1 MKARILN
8 LHTEA
13 DDWNEVERNKL
24 AMGLSGS
31 LCEALREER
40 PDIAWEA
47 EQIAKSHGV
56 YLQFNRAKTGKERDW
71 IYMVRLGF
79 PGGGPIAPSQ
89 YALLDELAEEW
100 AVSPEGQPS
109 LRLTTRQAV
118 QFHWLG
124 KQGLLEIVRRCAS
137 AGMLSLNGCGDNVR
151 NIIACPLHGQGQPFD
166 GGAWAG
172 KLANHFRLPLEPF
185 CQVWAIDPQQAPE
198 PQGPRFSYGPA
209 LLNRK
214 FKIAFSAAFLDE
226 WGQPGYENCTEMR
239 TNDLGFAPIL
249 DGQGRLAAF
258 QVYVG
263 GGQGEK
269 VGKPTAAMLSQEFA
283 CISPEQLLPLASAIV
298 ATHQE
303 WGDRQNRHFARLKYV
318 IAEKGV
324 AWFRSQVRERLD
336 FALLAPINHNP
347 GARDLHHGWQNLAK
361 EGWSYGLFVEN
372 GRLSGNL
379 KSLLAFLVDKYQ
391 TPLRITAN
399 QDLLLGGIATE
410 DRSAFERDLA
420 DRGYGRRNGIP
431 FSALRR
437 QSGACVGL
445 PTCRLSY
452 TDSEQ
457 FETEL
462 LNELERRGWGSN
474 ATSIGISGCERQC
487 FRPSTKAIGLIGTGS
502 NRYQFRFFG
511 LEDASAQGRPLRIED
526 RQYLHSVPRQRV
538 ADVIEV
544 LFHAYRSSGREE
556 EETFGAF
563 VQGLGET
570 GLLAVLRAAPQLA
583 DLLERSYPVTVLT

>member
-1 MKARILN
+1 MKERTLN
-8 LHTEA
+8 LLTEA
-13 DDWNEVERNKL
+13 GDWNEVERNKL

-31 LCEALREER
+31 LGEALREER

-47 EQIAKSHGV
+47 EQVAKSHGV
-56 YLQFNRAKTGKERDW
+56 YLQFNRAKTGAERDW

-79 PGGGPIAPSQ
+79 PGGSSISPRQ
-89 YALLDELAEEW
+89 FALLDELAEEW
-100 AVSPEGQPS
+100 AVSPEGQAS

-118 QFHWLG
+118 QFHWVR
-124 KQGLLEIVRRCAS
+124 KKGLFEIVRRCAS

-151 NIIACPLHGQGQPFD
+151 NIIACPLHGKDQPFD

-172 KLANHFRLPLEPF
+172 KLADHFRLPLEPF

-226 WGQPGYENCTEMR
+226 WGQPCYENCTEMR

-249 DGQGRLAAF
+249 DDQGRLSAF

-269 VGKPTAAMLSQEFA
+269 VGKPTSAMLSQEFA
-283 CISPEQLLPLASAIV
+283 CILPEHLLPLASAIV
-298 ATHQE
+298 AIHQE
-303 WGDRQNRHFARLKYV
+303 WGDRQHRHFARLKYV

-324 AWFRSQVRERLD
+324 AWFRSRVQERLD
-336 FALLAPINHNP
+336 FALLAPIAHHP
-347 GARDLHHGWQNLAK
+347 GPRDLHHGWQNLLAD
-361 EGWSYGLFVEN
+361 GWSYGLFVEN

-379 KSLLAFLVDKYQ
+379 KALVRFLVEKYQ

-399 QDLLLGGIATE
+399 QDLLLGGLATE
-410 DRSAFERDLA
+410 QRSAFERDLA
-420 DRGYGRRNGIP
+420 DYGYGMRNGQP
-431 FSALRR
+431 FSPLRR

-462 LNELERRGWGSN
+462 LDELEGRGWGSL

-487 FRPSTKAIGLIGTGS
+487 FRPSTKVLGLIGTGS

-511 LEDASAQGRPLRIED
+511 LEDATAQGRTLRIEG

-544 LFHAYRSSGREE
+544 LFRAYRQSSREA

-563 VQGLGET
+563 VQGLAEA
-570 GLLAVLRAAPQLA
+570 GLLAVLKGAPQLA
-583 DLLERSYPVTVLT
+583 DLLERSYPVAVLT